1 MAGVT
6 AGVEGPLLELDG
18 LRAGYGHVEV
28 LHGVSLSVRAGG
40 IVAIVGP
47 NGAGKSTLLKLL
59 SRECYPV
66 PMAGTVCRILG
77 RDRWNVFELR
87 EGLGIVSNDLAL
99 SLDPAASVRDVV
111 LSGFFSSASVEA
123 FHAVTPAMRVA
134 ADSAMERLGVRHL
147 AERPLCALS
156 SGESRRA
163 TIARALVHA
172 PKALVFDEPCTSL
185 DLAARRE
192 VRAAMSA
199 LAHAGVSVVLV
210 THQLDEVIPEIER
223 VVFIKGGRVSAD
235 GRKEELFTA
244 GRLGELFGVPVELE
258 VRDGVYFAH

>member
-1 MAGVT
+1 VSE
-6 AGVEGPLLELDG
+6 VPLLELERVTV
-18 LRAGYGHVEV
+18 LRGGREA
-28 LHGVSLSVRAGG
+28 LSDFSLVVRYPEH
-40 IVAIVGP
+40 VAIVGP

-77 RDRWNVFELR
+77 RERWNVFELR

-99 SLDPAASVRDVV
+99 SLDPTASVRDVV

-123 FHAVTPAMRVA
+123 FHAVTLAMRAA

-147 AERPLCALS
+147 ADRPLYALS

-199 LAHAGVSVVLV
+199 LARAGVSVVLV

-235 GRKEELFTA
+235 GRKGELFTA
-244 GRLGELFGVPVELE
+244 ERLGDLFGVAVELE
-258 VRDGVYFAH
+258 LRDGVYFAH